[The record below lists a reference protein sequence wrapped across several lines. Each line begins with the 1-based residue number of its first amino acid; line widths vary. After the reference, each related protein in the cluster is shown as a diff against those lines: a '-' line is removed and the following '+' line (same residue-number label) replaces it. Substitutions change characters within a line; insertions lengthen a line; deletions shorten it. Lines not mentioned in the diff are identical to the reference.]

1 MGNAAG
7 AFDLC
12 CAKGPEKSAGDA
24 EIVKAL
30 TAAKRLTEIRH
41 SFLRYGCM
49 LTIVFSFTSCTHR
62 VPPSFLR
69 PPTRLVPNGRTRI
82 LTTFARSPL
91 LSHAR

>member
-41 SFLRYGCM
+41 SFLRYAY
-49 LTIVFSFTSCTHR
+49 HR
-62 VPPSFLR
+62 L
-69 PPTRLVPNGRTRI
+69 
-82 LTTFARSPL
+82 
-91 LSHAR
+91 

>member
-49 LTIVFSFTSCTHR
+49 LTIVFRSRRARIASLLHSFALPRALFRMEERAS
-62 VPPSFLR
+62 
-69 PPTRLVPNGRTRI
+69 
-82 LTTFARSPL
+82 
-91 LSHAR
+91 